1 MPFRASSPETSETL
15 RRNIANLHRCDV
27 CHIQQKCRNFRL
39 LSSPSSLN
47 SRQTGSGAAGCS
59 GVFVGY
65 SLAISH
71 LKLLRPPWTRL
82 LGPTAF
88 ALTLFFQPGS
98 GFTQVPESKV
108 HWFAGGDVRIET
120 GLYVAS
126 GVNYGLTL
134 RRRYLSAFNPAWNP
148 SFVFPAQKP
157 TFRFTGGLPVSID
170 IGTFVDLNAEAKSQV
185 NAALAPYRA
194 ADTEIDY
201 PNVVGKSY
209 LSSPFD
215 ELALSFRYGR
225 NAFGVLVERTL
236 AVQVSAELFNA
247 GTRVS
252 TAVDAGGVPMDVVL
266 NARID
271 ARLKWR
277 LDFYRVGVRWA
288 RPVNPRTVLGFAVVR
303 QILDTQTS
311 GFAHTDAAMLYAG
324 QEYAFNDPNSLWPTD
339 LSQHVNGRYHGG
351 GWLFRAGIWR
361 LLQPTTIL
369 DLSLQAG
376 TPVIAG
382 GSLEIL
388 QNRIPAFN
396 VDALIWGEQGAELL
410 DASKLKLTQ
419 LTLTERVNNPTYPEL
434 RLSVPAAFRF
444 GLVQRS
450 RATDAAFAA
459 TLFVS
464 DYTLSYGPSSFSFV
478 PSWRFEGLL
487 THKKFSARLAL
498 TRLNLTVRGSEH
510 LGTLESVY
518 FLPDVWFSYTTMVEP
533 GVVFC
538 HVLRLLPVPGYFV
551 QIGVS
556 L

>member
-1 MPFRASSPETSETL
+1 VRLVKFEPSLGSGLAGCFGVAVGFGLSFSL
-15 RRNIANLHRCDV
+15 L
-27 CHIQQKCRNFRL
+27 KRL
-39 LSSPSSLN
+39 LDPC
-47 SRQTGSGAAGCS
+47 RT
-59 GVFVGY
+59 Y
-65 SLAISH
+65 
-71 LKLLRPPWTRL
+71 L
-82 LGPTAF
+82 LGPAL
-88 ALTLFFQPGS
+88 LTLALAQHPGTAYS
-98 GFTQVPESKV
+98 QVPESKV
-108 HWFAGGDVRIET
+108 LWFAGGNVRIQT
-120 GLYVAS
+120 GLYMAS

-134 RRRYLSAFNPAWNP
+134 RRRYLTAFNPAWNP

-157 TFRFTGGLPVSID
+157 TLRFTGGLPVKLN
-170 IGTFVDLNAEAKSQV
+170 IGSFVDLNAEAKSEL
-185 NAALAPYRA
+185 NAALAPYRT

-201 PNVVGKSY
+201 PDIVGESR

-215 ELALSFRYGR
+215 ELSFAFRYGH
-225 NAFGVLVERTL
+225 NAFGVFVERTL
-236 AVQVSAELFNA
+236 AVRTAAELFNA

-266 NARID
+266 NARIA

-277 LDFYRVGVRWA
+277 LDFYRIGARWA
-288 RPVNPRTVLGFAVVR
+288 RPVNPKTVLGFALVR
-303 QILDTQTS
+303 QLLDTEAS
-311 GFAHTDAAMLYAG
+311 GMAHTDAAMLYAG

-339 LSQHVNGRYHGG
+339 LSQSLDGRYHGG

-369 DLSLQAG
+369 DLSIQAG
-376 TPVIAG
+376 TPVVARGALDI
-382 GSLEIL
+382 I

-396 VDALIWGEQGAELL
+396 IDALIWGEEGAELL
-410 DASKLKLTQ
+410 DASRLKLTQ
-419 LTLTERVNNPTYPEL
+419 LTLTERVDNPTYPEL

-459 TLFVS
+459 TLFVG
-464 DYTLSYGPSSFSFV
+464 DYTLTYGPSAFSFI

-498 TRLNLTVRGSEH
+498 TRLNLTVQGSEH